1 VTRYSC
7 RGSASGALT
16 RQSFRRSSTW
26 RDASVRTA
34 AGQGSVAMAGP
45 HRAGQSLA
53 AQPGSAEILIADAIG
68 DTLPERV
75 MEFG

>member
-1 VTRYSC
+1 
-7 RGSASGALT
+7 
-16 RQSFRRSSTW
+16 
-26 RDASVRTA
+26 
-34 AGQGSVAMAGP
+34 MAGP
-45 HRAGQSLA
+45 HRAGQSWA